1 MEDLRVLKHAR
12 HYILSMAQGINPLNG
27 EFAPDGD
34 TISQERIQKCCD
46 YVAGLIEKIIEN
58 NGEIGKKAIN
68 KKEFSITPQQIS
80 RVNISE
86 IPIGIN
92 ELAKRI
98 NATCE
103 KNMKG
108 ISGVKIASW
117 LADNGYLDIETSE
130 ETVQVTSVKTK
141 KVLNER
147 SKEIGITVSQGVKRT
162 TGEVYEKLL
171 YSAEAQ
177 RFILR
182 NLANIIN
189 KQS

>member
-58 NGEIGKKAIN
+58 NGEIGKKGIN